1 MRSVCKML
9 LCSLLFISGVALSAK
24 AQEMP
29 AVFLLGEDESNYEK
43 LTSAFPRS
51 LIAVSNNDIEVALKN
66 WLQLT
71 ASIDEYSRSINFEI
85 KGMKLWMHV
94 FWNED
99 GSIAHIGFF
108 FLPDSRNFKFEE
120 VKAFFSGFIRQYKP
134 VLKSDRKFNHYTSVS
149 FPVLT
154 GK

>member
-1 MRSVCKML
+1 MNAIKIF
-9 LCSLLFISGVALSAK
+9 LCSLFLAVAIMPALK
-24 AQEMP
+24 AQEVP
-29 AVFLLGEDESNYEK
+29 SVFLLGEDEEVYEK

-66 WLQLT
+66 WLQLMT
-71 ASIDEYSRSINFEI
+71 RIDEYSRSINFEI

-108 FLPDSRNFKFEE
+108 FLPDSRNFKEDE
-120 VKAFFSGFIRQYKP
+120 VRAFFSGFIRQYKP

-154 GK
+154 QR